1 MFINVLSVTVEWSI
15 RKMVASK
22 NEIEDITKIILMW
35 VPETYAYDM
44 MTEVWDNCVQYSDN
58 ESLRL
63 TVQGLISEVQR
74 QNGVDFTG
82 IEELR

>member
-1 MFINVLSVTVEWSI
+1 MFINVLSVIVEWSI

-44 MTEVWDNCVQYSDN
+44 MEEIWHNCVKHSDN
-58 ESLRL
+58 ESLRE
-63 TVQGLISEVQR
+63 TVKGLIKEIER
-74 QNGVDFTG
+74 QDHIKWDG
-82 IEELR
+82 IEEIK

>member
-1 MFINVLSVTVEWSI
+1 
-15 RKMVASK
+15 MVASD

-44 MTEVWDNCVQYSDN
+44 MREVWDNCVQYSDN

-63 TVQGLISEVQR
+63 TVQGLIAEIER
-74 QNGVDFTG
+74 QDHIKWDG
-82 IEELR
+82 IEELK

>member
-1 MFINVLSVTVEWSI
+1 M
-15 RKMVASK
+15 KMVASK

-58 ESLRL
+58 ESLQL
-63 TVQGLISEVQR
+63 TVKGLIAEIQR
-74 QNGVDFTG
+74 QNDIDWTG
-82 IEELR
+82 MEELK